1 MNWKDAARK
10 DEKIR
15 DLRHNIRRN
24 IDTIDQITKGQ
35 LPILKR
41 EQAINTLRNFNQK
54 YESEIEKR
62 IMEIKTGNLRTSASM
77 TGSDAVNEDP
87 PEAIPNLKG
96 EDEETRLIRM
106 QELYQKMPD
115 LITRAYKTKF
125 KPDFKISYQ
134 YIFRAALD
142 HTFGK
147 PYCLAVGKPAKKH
160 MSLHNIKKVIKR
172 MLEYTQDPAHLANDM
187 LTSNAYRARPENVAK
202 FTSTTDP
209 ILLSDEKIKEVG
221 NLPKLGS
228 NA

>member
-1 MNWKDAARK
+1 MNWKDAARR

-35 LPILKR
+35 LPTLKK

-142 HTFGK
+142 YTFGK
-147 PYCLAVGKPAKKH
+147 PYCLEVAKPAKKN
-160 MSLHNIKKVIKR
+160 MDLNTIKKVIKR
-172 MLEYTQDPAHLANDM
+172 MLEYTQDPILLADDM
-187 LTSNAYRARPENVAK
+187 MISNAYRCESEHIAK
-202 FTSTTDP
+202 FKSTTDS
-209 ILLSDEKIKEVG
+209 IMLESKKIQEV
-221 NLPKLGS
+221 NDLPRLGS